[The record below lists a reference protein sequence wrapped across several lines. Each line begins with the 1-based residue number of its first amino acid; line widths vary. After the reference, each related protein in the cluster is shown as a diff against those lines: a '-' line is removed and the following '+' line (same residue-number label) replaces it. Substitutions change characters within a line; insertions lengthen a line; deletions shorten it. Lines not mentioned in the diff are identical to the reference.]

1 VSPLYPHFSFLFW
14 LCFLRNSS
22 GEVLPWL

>member
-1 VSPLYPHFSFLFW
+1 VSPMYPHFSFLFW
-14 LCFLRNSS
+14 LYFLRNSC